1 MSNADPIRAAAPSG
15 EILATADLLPLVYN
29 ELRKMAQSKLAQ
41 DRCQSLSATGLVHE
55 AYVKLIGKQEPA
67 ESSWDSKGHFFG
79 AAANAMRRILVD
91 HARKRYSAKRG
102 GSSVRLEIDIENL
115 AGRSDESHDECLLRL
130 DAALDTFAEGHPVEA
145 ELVKLRF
152 FSGLSMTEAAEIVCI
167 PLRTA
172 HRKWAYS
179 KARLSQ
185 LIQQQDRPVH
195 PR

>member
-1 MSNADPIRAAAPSG
+1 MGNTDSILTVIQGSAT
-15 EILATADLLPLVYN
+15 LATEDLLPKVYN

-55 AYVKLIGKQEPA
+55 AYVKLIGKTESA
-67 ESSWDSKGHFFG
+67 ESRWDSHGHFFG

-102 GSSVRLEIDIENL
+102 GSSMRLDIDIESL
-115 AGRSDESHDECLLRL
+115 AGPSEETYDQRLLKL
-130 DAALDTFAEGHPVEA
+130 DAALDTFSQGHPVEA

-152 FSGLSMTEAAEIVCI
+152 FSGLSMTDAAKIVGV

-172 HRKWAYS
+172 HRKWAYA
-179 KARLSQ
+179 KARIFQLMQNRTLS
-185 LIQQQDRPVH
+185 D
-195 PR
+195 